1 MKAGKLFKP
10 RAAAEVAMIFR
21 AAYGEAYDGN
31 PRIGGLRAAANARQS
46 ADASLSRWRA

>member
-10 RAAAEVAMIFR
+10 RAEAKVAMIFR

-31 PRIGGLRAAANARQS
+31 PWMGGLRRRSIVAI
-46 ADASLSRWRA
+46 SR